1 MKKRKLLLALF
12 CLFTIMAS
20 AQNGHL
26 KFMGIPLNGSIN
38 EFSAKLAA
46 KGIKIS
52 TDSKIFPVGTRSFDG
67 VFMGKKANIY
77 VYYTPSTK
85 IVYRA
90 KACIEYGNEDIIK
103 SLYNETKSLLSDKYY
118 GFEDSGTHNGY
129 EAWELFVSRYPDDK
143 EMVWFRCYGNISLYI
158 SKYTDT
164 YPTTYTLHIDYT
176 DQINDDKND
185 NAKQDDL

>member
-1 MKKRKLLLALF
+1 
-12 CLFTIMAS
+12 MAS

-90 KACIEYGNEDIIK
+90 KACIEYENEDIIK

-143 EMVWFRCYGNISLYI
+143 EMVWFRCYGNINLYI

>member
-1 MKKRKLLLALF
+1 MKKRKLFLVLF

-26 KFMGIPLNGSIN
+26 KFMGIPLNGTIN
-38 EFSAKLAA
+38 EFSAKLIA
-46 KGIKIS
+46 KGFKV
-52 TDSKIFPVGTRSFDG
+52 DAYSKYSPVGSRTFDG
-67 VFMGKKANIY
+67 VFMGRKTSIH
-77 VYYTPSTK
+77 VYYIPSTK

-90 KACIEYGNEDIIK
+90 KACITNEDEDIVKGI
-103 SLYNETKSLLSDKYY
+103 YNETKSLLLDKYY

-129 EAWELFVSRYPDDK
+129 DSWQLFVSRYPYDD
-143 EMVWFRCYGNISLYI
+143 EMVWSRCYGIIDLYI
-158 SKYTDT
+158 SKFTEI

>member
-1 MKKRKLLLALF
+1 MIINESKCTK
-12 CLFTIMAS
+12 
-20 AQNGHL
+20 L

-90 KACIEYGNEDIIK
+90 KACIEYENEDIIK